1 MHKILILGCGSVGG
15 ELISMINNS
24 LNASIYCFART
35 KRKEYDNVKFIDTYK
50 DLLYP
55 DMVIETLP
63 GKTNIEVQFA
73 YSILKK
79 YINNS
84 VNAATC
90 NKMLMYK
97 NGKELCDMAK
107 KRGSKLMLSSIISTG
122 IMLDETNF
130 QEYSDEELYK
140 FRSKDGKATAK
151 YIKQDIERIM
161 GKI

>member
-24 LNASIYCFART
+24 FNASIYCFART
-35 KRKEYDNVKFIDTYK
+35 KRKEYDNVTFIDTYK
-50 DLLYP
+50 DLLDL
-55 DMVIETLP
+55 DMVVEALP

-73 YSILKK
+73 YFILKK

-84 VNAATC
+84 INAVTC

-97 NGKELCDMAK
+97 NGKELCDLAK

-122 IMLDETNF
+122 IVLDETNF
-130 QEYSDEELYK
+130 YEYSDEELYK
-140 FRSKDGKATAK
+140 FRGKDGRDTAK

-161 GKI
+161 SKT